1 MISCRRCVNIRR
13 RVSIRC
19 FRNGPSP
26 TTDCVQ
32 GDHEE
37 AGHVGRHVRA
47 QPREVQGA
55 RPHGLQEGRAYAFVL
70 MCINTGTRNK
80 EIRFTE
86 VGDLDTR
93 FWTFDIIH
101 VKEEASCGLPRRI
114 PTPRKSVRSSPT
126 VSCYARN
133 GWRTILWIH
142 QRSSPRRAPMTGSC
156 PQQPEGDQ
164 AHRRGGPG
172 HQVRPPPVP
181 QDVRPEVCG
190 QGPRHR
196 VRERPHGHAS
206 TKTTEG
212 FYSRKR
218 LDRAIEN
225 AIGTWNDNGGQ

>member
-126 VSCYARN
+126 VSCYARS

-142 QRSSPRRAPMTGSC
+142 QRPSLEEPDDGFLYDIILGQSSTSSRRTWASSSTSASAAGRSAKGIWTRTSTSSP
-156 PQQPEGDQ
+156 
-164 AHRRGGPG
+164 
-172 HQVRPPPVP
+172 
-181 QDVRPEVCG
+181 
-190 QGPRHR
+190 
-196 VRERPHGHAS
+196 
-206 TKTTEG
+206 
-212 FYSRKR
+212 
-218 LDRAIEN
+218 
-225 AIGTWNDNGGQ
+225 